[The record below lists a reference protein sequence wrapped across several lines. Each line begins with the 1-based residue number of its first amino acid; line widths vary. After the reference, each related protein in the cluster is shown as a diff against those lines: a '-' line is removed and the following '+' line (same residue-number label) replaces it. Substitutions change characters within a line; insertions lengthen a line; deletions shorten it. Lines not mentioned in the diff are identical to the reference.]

1 MARETLKGLLAH
13 WLAKRRQRLGSH
25 ASANGEIS
33 AGKDIAARSLTHS
46 RIDIDANNTENDSVI
61 YPPFEFSKVAPP
73 SIITEGS
80 QGGPWRKKITDLDG
94 TEDEKDFPWW
104 CLDCVLNNR
113 LPPRENT
120 KYMSVTYY
128 SLSFTYYFQFCALN
142 CSCLSCHDSYILFA
156 IKIYNYYL

>member
-33 AGKDIAARSLTHS
+33 AGKDISARSLTHP
-46 RIDIDANNTENDSVI
+46 RIDMDANNAENDSVV
-61 YPPFEFSKVAPP
+61 YPPFEFSKVSPP

-120 KYMSVTYY
+120 KYMTELIIQCLLYLLFPILCFELY
-128 SLSFTYYFQFCALN
+128 LLS
-142 CSCLSCHDSYILFA
+142 SHDSYI
-156 IKIYNYYL
+156 